1 MTPETAADLCRGVCR
16 LLVEQG
22 RGPLT
27 EVTLRTGR
35 RADVLA
41 LDRDGLITIVE
52 VKSSLADFRAD
63 AKWGEYLEFCDLFF
77 FAVGPAF
84 PRERLPGDHG
94 LIIADRYGAVVERPA
109 PLRKLAGARRKA
121 LTLRFGLLAAQR
133 LQMLADAGVSPASP
147 IGLPPAGV
155 GEPLAR

>member
-1 MTPETAADLCRGVCR
+1 MSMETAAGVCRGVCR
-16 LLVEQG
+16 LLVDQG

-52 VKSSLADFRAD
+52 VKSSLADFRSD
-63 AKWGEYLEFCDLFF
+63 AKWGDYLDFCDLFF
-77 FAVGPAF
+77 FAVAADF
-84 PRERLPGDHG
+84 PRERLPEEHG

-109 PLRKLAGARRKA
+109 PLRKLVAARRKA
-121 LTLRFGLLAAQR
+121 LTLRFALLAAQR
-133 LQMLADAGVSPASP
+133 LQTVADAA
-147 IGLPPAGV
+147 IPAGGPGDPRV
-155 GEPLAR
+155 G

>member
-1 MTPETAADLCRGVCR
+1 MPSETAAELCRGVCR

-22 RGPLT
+22 QGPLT

-63 AKWGEYLEFCDLFF
+63 AKWGEYLDFCDLFF
-77 FAVGPAF
+77 FAVGPDF
-84 PRERLPGDHG
+84 PRERLPDAHG
-94 LIIADRYGAVVERPA
+94 LIVADRYGAVVERPA
-109 PLRKLAGARRKA
+109 PRRRLAPARRKA

-133 LQMLADAGVSPASP
+133 LQMIADAGVATGGP
-147 IGLPPAGV
+147 
-155 GEPLAR
+155 GEPRVG